1 MTLDKKIF
9 NLNQSEKI
17 IDYFVNEGFCIVRGI
32 YSSKQLKNLENF
44 FEKKLKKFE
53 IINKSNKYEKNIF
66 SDAIGNIFYQNP
78 LDNYFFENKKLI
90 DLLKL
95 FYGEDI
101 IKIGNTR
108 FQVNFKIDNSLK
120 KQIKLEKKNSQF
132 LDIHT
137 DYWTGTSEY
146 SIHYWLPF
154 FGLDKNNMITVYPGS
169 HLNGPFPVLNR
180 MLDPKYDFLYKSHEI
195 NYMKKGDL
203 LLFHSLLLHKTSGKS
218 KKTRASLLTRF
229 NNLHYK
235 KTNQEF
241 DLGFKTL
248 SLGPLRKII
257 RLIGN
262 DSLTQ
267 FRTYGGKPGIDGFI
281 KHIYNKNQKSVE
293 IFDLIKKLKK

>member
-1 MTLDKKIF
+1 MTIDKKIF
-9 NLNQSEKI
+9 NSKQSDKI
-17 IDYFVNEGFCIVRGI
+17 VDYFVKTGFCIVRGI

-44 FEKKLKKFE
+44 FKKNLKKFE
-53 IINKSNKYEKNIF
+53 NANVYNKYEKNIF
-66 SDAIGNIFYQNP
+66 AAAIGEIFNKNP
-78 LDNYFFENKKLI
+78 LESYFFENKKLI

-108 FQVNFKIDNSLK
+108 FQINFKIDGSLDTQVK
-120 KQIKLEKKNSQF
+120 SEKQNSQF

-154 FGLDKNNMITVYPGS
+154 FGLDKDNMLTVYPGS

-180 MLDPKYDFLYKSHEI
+180 KIDLKYDFLYEGHKL
-195 NYMKKGDL
+195 NYLKKGDL
-203 LLFHSLLLHKTSGKS
+203 VLFHSLMLHKTSGKS

-267 FRTYGGKPGIDGFI
+267 FRTYGGKPGIDSSI
-281 KHIYNKNQKSVE
+281 RHIYDKNQKDIKINS
-293 IFDLIKKLKK
+293 LIKKLQK